1 MDKKGRWKGTRFE
14 SEGFTREASKFLDVK
29 VEEPYHCNSDYKL
42 ELYPGQEVTSTGLLV
57 IAKLK
62 PEKSSLPEFWFRWDE
77 KADRLD
83 VDMKPEHEDWEK
95 EKNGYEGHHPV
106 DLKRRV
112 FRVSIKIPGIDVF
125 QGTISLP
132 SLSEKVK
139 TKGTVP
145 ITGELK
151 WKIRRSRRTS

>member
-77 KADRLD
+77 KADHLN
-83 VDMKPEHEDWEK
+83 VDMKPKHKDWGG
-95 EKNGYEGHHPV
+95 EKNGYEGHRPKKV
-106 DLKRRV
+106 GTGRR
-112 FRVSIKIPGIDVF
+112 FEVSIKIPGIDVF
-125 QGTISLP
+125 HGIISF
-132 SLSEKVK
+132 SLFKKV
-139 TKGTVP
+139 GVRGSIS
-145 ITGELK
+145 ITGQLGYKEIPKL
-151 WKIRRSRRTS
+151 I